1 VKKKSGTVTISL
13 AAYHDMIAA
22 EEKADDFND
31 RTKRAAKELSV
42 FLTFLTTRS
51 DVESYISEFNRQS
64 STSKIVVEDGR
75 ATINFLDGSS

>member
-1 VKKKSGTVTISL
+1 MKAGTVTISL
-13 AAYHDMIAA
+13 ADYHAMVEA
-22 EEKADDFND
+22 EEKADNFND

-42 FLTFLTTRS
+42 FLTFLATRS

-64 STSKIVVEDGR
+64 SSSKIVLEDGR